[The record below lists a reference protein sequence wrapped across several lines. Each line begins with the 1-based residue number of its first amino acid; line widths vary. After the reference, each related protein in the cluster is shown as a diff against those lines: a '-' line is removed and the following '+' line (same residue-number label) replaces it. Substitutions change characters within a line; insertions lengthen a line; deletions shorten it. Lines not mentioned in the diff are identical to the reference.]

1 MAYTLKSKR
10 MAYDNIANGSA
21 TGIERIVSGSAADG
35 DRAGGV
41 GATPGVDS
49 TTREC
54 FDNVMG
60 TSTDGLNTSIIAN
73 RMLELVAGAQS
84 TDSNTN
90 NEPTSATTPG
100 YTSGTSFTS
109 AVGELLG

>member
-1 MAYTLKSKR
+1 MAFTWRSKR
-10 MAYDNIANGSA
+10 WGYDNIATGSA
-21 TGIERIVSGSAADG
+21 TGIERIVDG
-35 DRAGGV
+35 TARTGGV

-49 TTREC
+49 TTRQC